1 MSGNRFKIRTNP
13 IATGVSAKTILQIV
27 AASNHGVLIDEIN
40 ISFQG
45 TSNTAAPI
53 RVDVL
58 RQSTAG
64 TMTAGGTNSTIV
76 KDPDDSDETLQTT
89 INDTATAEPTAGDI
103 INTFYVHPQTGYV
116 WQAPFGRLIKIGGGD
131 RLGIR
136 CTAGADVNCT
146 ITVTGEE

>member
-1 MSGNRFKIRTNP
+1 MSGVRFKVRTNP
-13 IATGVSAKTILQIV
+13 IATGTSAKTLLQLV
-27 AASNHGVLIDEIN
+27 AASNHGVLIDEIS
-40 ISFQG
+40 ISFAG

-58 RQSTAG
+58 RQTSAG

-89 INDTATAEPTAGDI
+89 IQDTATGEPSAGDVLM
-103 INTFYVHPQTGYV
+103 TEYVHPQTGYT
-116 WQAPFGRLIKIGGGD
+116 WQAPFGRQIKIGGGD

-136 CTAGADVNCT
+136 TTAAADVNAVCR
-146 ITVTGEE
+146 VGGEE